1 MRRLPR
7 AWVGR
12 KSRGP
17 VSSSRVGRTPVH
29 NSFDDLIGASKDRLR
44 YGEAECLGGLE
55 IDDQLEFGRLL
66 DWQVGRFGAFED
78 LSDVTAGLTIRR
90 HQVRSVADQTA
101 GSGEFALHVDR
112 RNSMA

>member
-29 NSFDDLIGASKDRLR
+29 NSFDDLVGAGEDRWWDR
-44 YGEAECLGGLE
+44 QAERRGGLE
-55 IDDQLEFGRLL
+55 IDDQLEFRRLL
-66 DWQVGRFGAFED
+66 DRQIGWLGALED
-78 LSDVTAGLTIRR
+78 LPRVNALLAIGGR
-90 HQVRSVADQTA
+90 QARSVAEQAA
-101 GSGEFALHVDR
+101 GDR
-112 RNSMA
+112 EVAPQR